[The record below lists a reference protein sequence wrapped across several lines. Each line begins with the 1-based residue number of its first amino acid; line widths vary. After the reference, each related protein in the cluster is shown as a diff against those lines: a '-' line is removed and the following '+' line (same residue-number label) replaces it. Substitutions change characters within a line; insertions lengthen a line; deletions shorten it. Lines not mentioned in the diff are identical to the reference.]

1 MVSNVAAPTQTASPA
16 KLAGEKIGIEANLP
30 IDRTTGALNL
40 QIRNSRVIADTGAG
54 WVRLNF
60 VLGPWLSPA
69 DEAIYGGRTWREAS
83 MTDR

>member
-1 MVSNVAAPTQTASPA
+1 MPPNDATATRPAGPA

-30 IDRTTGALNL
+30 IDRATGALNL

-60 VLGPWLSPA
+60 VLGPWSSPC
-69 DEAIYGGRTWREAS
+69 
-83 MTDR
+83 